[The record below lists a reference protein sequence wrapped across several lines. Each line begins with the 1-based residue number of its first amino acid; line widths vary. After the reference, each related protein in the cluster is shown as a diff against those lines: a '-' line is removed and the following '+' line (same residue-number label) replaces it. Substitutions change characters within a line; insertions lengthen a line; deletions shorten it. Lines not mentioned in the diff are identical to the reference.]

1 VFCRFLK
8 STRSNHVVRGERLLG
23 SFSGFQCVVV
33 GDLSVLLCVCVLD
46 VIFYLFQFDVELCVL
61 YSVTWRGAWTWS
73 RCRQSHTDR
82 FVTGVLYGIEIHVIA
97 KYQYPCYRSPNGAEG
112 FDKGG
117 ILGRYQSGM
126 DQIKGTARAKIGQ
139 SCFQC
144 NRVTSP
150 WSRTSGGRTCSWVRF
165 IILLSWSFF
174 WFSSVNSI
182 CVCVYYCSTFG
193 EGESGGHVL
202 RETMGP
208 VRNPVL

>member
-1 VFCRFLK
+1 M
-8 STRSNHVVRGERLLG
+8 
-23 SFSGFQCVVV
+23 
-33 GDLSVLLCVCVLD
+33 
-46 VIFYLFQFDVELCVL
+46 
-61 YSVTWRGAWTWS
+61 
-73 RCRQSHTDR
+73 
-82 FVTGVLYGIEIHVIA
+82 IA

-150 WSRTSGGRTCSWVRF
+150 WSRTSGVRTWSWVRF

-182 CVCVYYCSTFG
+182 CVCVYYCSTFDKAVRV
-193 EGESGGHVL
+193 GGGGKWRTCTTRDNGT
-202 RETMGP
+202 REEPCTLTQGGSLFSLVP
-208 VRNPVL
+208 CSRLGIKPKPPGWLVQAQPPAHRGT